1 MTFFFCSSCLSE
13 GEQAAKLLKITWMI
27 FPFGVIAAIPACLV
41 IFCFQAIS
49 YSDPRGKAI
58 LIYGNL
64 FSSSNFS
71 HAFFK
76 LHAFSV
82 IKCCLV
88 IIVLLLPSGC
98 NLSIVYLK
106 TQKEGGDMFDNFCSL
121 KKKKKEKQK
130 RHLTMRK
137 IGSVCLQFLKTV
149 FCSKNK
155 ENMENIENT
164 FGSSFFFFGCEK

>member
-1 MTFFFCSSCLSE
+1 MLFVEENVLFINGILSRFELFLLFFNFLFLLFVLAFILDDIFFCSSCLSE

-41 IFCFQAIS
+41 IFCSQAIS

-71 HAFFK
+71 LAFFK

-121 KKKKKEKQK
+121 KKKKKK
-130 RHLTMRK
+130 
-137 IGSVCLQFLKTV
+137 
-149 FCSKNK
+149 KN
-155 ENMENIENT
+155 
-164 FGSSFFFFGCEK
+164 